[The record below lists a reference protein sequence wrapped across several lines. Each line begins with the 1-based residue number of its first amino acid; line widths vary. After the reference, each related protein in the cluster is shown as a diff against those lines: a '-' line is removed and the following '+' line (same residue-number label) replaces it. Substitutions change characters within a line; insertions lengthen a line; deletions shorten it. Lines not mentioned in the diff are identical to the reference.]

1 MTARHYGNLHKNL
14 IRIVGAG
21 KTLSK
26 VFPSMKM
33 TQTQCFRMSMSSS
46 LKLQNLLIGLQKSQI
61 HSVSTNRFSDFDGAD
76 FDGAEVHLF

>member
-26 VFPSMKM
+26 VM

-61 HSVSTNRFSDFDGAD
+61 HSVKKKTKAPIGFLIFDGAD